1 MIVFYTTNLLTDPYD
16 IMEVKKEEM
25 VIFTYLLIYGIPPG

>member
-16 IMEVKKEEM
+16 IMEEKKGEM
-25 VIFTYLLIYGIPPG
+25 VVFTYLSICGIPPG